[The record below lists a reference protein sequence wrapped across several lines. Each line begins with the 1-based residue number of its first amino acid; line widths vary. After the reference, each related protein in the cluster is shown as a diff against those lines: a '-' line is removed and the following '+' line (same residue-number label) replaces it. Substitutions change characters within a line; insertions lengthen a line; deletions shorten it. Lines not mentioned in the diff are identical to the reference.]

1 MFLSKTMFAACLLA
15 AVASASAFAQGS
27 PAKPPRGAVKK
38 PPAAVSQARQE
49 QARIYETRGEE
60 VPATYVTD
68 RALLSYGSTLL
79 PDFLPSLAELGPSD
93 RWLDIGAGQGRAIL
107 EYYGERFDAM
117 YPDGRER
124 RGSKARSVALS
135 IEDQRTEEWHKAAAG
150 LEPGKI
156 SYLFGRRLREYTPA
170 ELGRFRLA
178 SDVYGGFSYT
188 SDLSLFMARI
198 LDLLDTGGS
207 FYTLLIN
214 VHTAGAARPGAKRD
228 EVFQTEILAADGQAV
243 GVCAWLRLIACAEV
257 ACDTDPR
264 SGTPIERYRI
274 RKTCDR
280 VDVPALETVH
290 FAAGTPPARLFRLAA
305 PAAPAKP

>member
-1 MFLSKTMFAACLLA
+1 MRIEMFAAGII
-15 AVASASAFAQGS
+15 AVVLCIPAYAQGTA
-27 PAKPPRGAVKK
+27 AKPLRGAAKK

-49 QARIYETRGEE
+49 QAKIYGARGED

-79 PDFLPSLAELGPSD
+79 PDFLHSLAELGPSD

-117 YPDGRER
+117 HPDGRER

-135 IEDQRTEEWHKAAAG
+135 IEDRRTAEWHRVAAG

-156 SYLFGRRLREYTPA
+156 SYLHGRRLREYTPA

-198 LDLLDTGGS
+198 LDLLETGGS

-214 VHTAGAARPGAKRD
+214 VRTADAARQGAKRD
-228 EVFQTEILAADGQAV
+228 EVFQTEILAADGRPV
-243 GVCAWLRLIACAEV
+243 GICAWLRQIACAEV
-257 ACDTDPR
+257 ACDTDP
-264 SGTPIERYRI
+264 SSETPIERYRI
-274 RKTCDR
+274 RRTCDQ
-280 VDVPALETVH
+280 VSVPALETVH
-290 FAAGTPPARLFRLAA
+290 FAAGTPPARLFRLVA
-305 PAAPAKP
+305 PAVPAKP